1 MILCGRLLTAFV
13 STKVKK
19 ENLLPLMGVGIVVFF
34 LVLISAKS
42 TVPIVLGIMGFGFSM
57 AGIYAT
63 TVSFAG
69 DLIKKYSLAWSF
81 ILTTASLG
89 SIIMPAIV
97 GIIAE
102 KLGIA
107 TGIASIA
114 IVLFIDMIFIITLVI
129 YVKRHPSDMAIS
141 Q

>member
-1 MILCGRLLTAFV
+1 LLTAFV
-13 STKVKK
+13 STRVKK
-19 ENLLPLMGVGIVVFF
+19 ENLLPVMGIGIVVFF
-34 LVLISAKS
+34 LVLISARS
-42 TVPIVLGIMGFGFSM
+42 TALIVLGIMGFGFSM

-69 DLIKKYSLAWSF
+69 NLIKKYSLAWSF

-97 GIIAE
+97 GVIAE
-102 KLGIA
+102 SLGIA

-114 IVLFIDMIFIITLVI
+114 IVLVIDMIFIITLVI
-129 YVKRHPSDMAIS
+129 YVKRHPSSTAVS
-141 Q
+141 R